1 MMMILSNIFQFKTV
15 RHRRTETNPG
25 FCSDFA
31 KLYQRNEFK
40 FRHASWSLD
49 VDQTSFFFLENALRV
64 LWSLR
69 FVASLSALR
78 VPFINLHKL
87 QRRTSSCVLLC
98 LVVSVLRSSS
108 EPGGKICMVS
118 LNILKLLYKSNQL
131 TLRGSDGRHRTT
143 PEPLMQVKDG
153 QKMLALRI
161 AFVYHLKVSPVFSSP
176 RPSCWFQ

>member
-1 MMMILSNIFQFKTV
+1 MELGRGSNIVFLSGEC
-15 RHRRTETNPG
+15 TEG
-25 FCSDFA
+25 F
-31 KLYQRNEFK
+31 
-40 FRHASWSLD
+40 
-49 VDQTSFFFLENALRV
+49 
-64 LWSLR
+64 LR

-87 QRRTSSCVLLC
+87 QRRTSSCVQCSVLLR

-108 EPGGKICMVS
+108 EPGGKICTVS